1 LRREEDDDE
10 EDDEDHDGDSDS
22 KKPDAGEQNPV
33 KPESAEEQK
42 SENGLKVYQD
52 EELARFKR
60 RELVA
65 DVELLDGLL
74 LK

>member
-1 LRREEDDDE
+1 MRREEDEDE
-10 EDDEDHDGDSDS
+10 EDDEDHEGDGDGE
-22 KKPDAGEQNPV
+22 KPHAGEQNPV
-33 KPESAEEQK
+33 KSESAEEQK
-42 SENGLKVYQD
+42 SENGLKVYQE

-65 DVELLDGLL
+65 DVELLDGSL